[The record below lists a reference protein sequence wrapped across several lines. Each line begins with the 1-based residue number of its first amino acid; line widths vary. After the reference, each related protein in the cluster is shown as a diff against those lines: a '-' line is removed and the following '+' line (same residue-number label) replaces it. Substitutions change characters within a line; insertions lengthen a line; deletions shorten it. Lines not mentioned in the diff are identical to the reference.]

1 MKTQNTAFS
10 HTVFRIQ
17 SLQCKAHWLFLSFS
31 FDYVYTGFISKIYI
45 IPENNCGKC
54 VSVRS

>member
-17 SLQCKAHWLFLSFS
+17 SLQCKAHWLFLSS